1 MQRLASRIRAL
12 DQPSLHSSLTA
23 QLASVV
29 CVSLRLISL
38 SAQRFLFNVAE
49 DAQQVS
55 RLRTR
60 QPGEEGQRSSEL
72 TMDDLTVALSYQGI
86 QVSKPAY
93 YADHLDTQ

>member
-1 MQRLASRIRAL
+1 MC
-12 DQPSLHSSLTA
+12 
-23 QLASVV
+23 QLR
-29 CVSLRLISL
+29 LRLISL
-38 SAQRFLFNVAE
+38 SAQRFVFNVAE

-60 QPGEEGQRSSEL
+60 QSGDEGERSSEL

-93 YADHLDTQ
+93 YADHLDTPER